1 MPYLLKISATSG
13 DLLFSFILPLL
24 LLFHQIER
32 TLELDIAGRNEM
44 QIDGGC
50 LYGVVAQQ
58 PADGVE
64 VVAFIEEVGGEA
76 VTQGVK
82 AAFFG

>member
-1 MPYLLKISATSG
+1 M
-13 DLLFSFILPLL
+13 PLL

-64 VVAFIEEVGGEA
+64 VVAFIEQVGGEA

-82 AAFFG
+82 TALFG